1 MLRHIENASHLEK
14 LVRLWC
20 FYSFRGIKI
29 DLALAVFDHADYIS
43 PIHEL
48 ADSLSLKAMWGCF
61 PVRGDIYVV
70 VPKNGESAKPLIE
83 ASNIVF
89 WL

>member
-1 MLRHIENASHLEK
+1 MVLLQ
-14 LVRLWC
+14 LP
-20 FYSFRGIKI
+20 
-29 DLALAVFDHADYIS
+29 LAVFDHADYIS